1 MSGALGGRTAIVT
14 GAASGIGLGITTRL
28 IADGAAVFAAARSKE
43 DLERVYEQ
51 AAIAGG
57 FAGELHRP
65 GVADDLVATAVET
78 LGHVDVLVNNAGG
91 GVIRP
96 TLEHTEETLRATVD
110 NNLWTTIYCVRAVL
124 PHMVSRG
131 HGRIVNIG
139 ADSVRTGLVDHAM
152 YNAAKGGVHA
162 MVTGLAREFAAAGIT
177 ANTVAP
183 CYVVHRNGQ
192 LLESGQA
199 PHVWCTSSRRQRPSS
214 RLDGRAI
221 RLRSRQP
228 SPSLP
233 ARTADSSPGK
243 RFTSTAAAAWG
254 DGPFPTTRKDQNEKP
269 PVWGTSRRPVRRYR
283 RCRAK
288 PVRSERTLAMTARP
302 PTSPPTRHAISPL
315 GTSVTWPPP

>member
-1 MSGALGGRTAIVT
+1 MSGPLGGRTAIVT

-28 IADGAAVFAAARSKE
+28 IADGATVFAATRSKD
-43 DLERVYEQ
+43 DLERVYKW

-57 FAGELHRP
+57 FAGDLHQP
-65 GVADDLVATAVET
+65 GVADDLATAAVET
-78 LGHVDVLVNNAGG
+78 LGQVDVLVNNAGG

-162 MVTGLAREFAAAGIT
+162 MVTGISREFAGAGIT

-183 CYVVHRNGQ
+183 CYVRTPE
-192 LLESGQA
+192 LAKLFESGQA
-199 PHVWCTSSRRQRPSS
+199 PARLAHVVEEATAIVPLGRPSDPAEVAGAVAFLAREDS
-214 RLDGRAI
+214 RFITGQTI
-221 RLRSRQP
+221 YVNGG
-228 SPSLP
+228 
-233 ARTADSSPGK
+233 SSMG
-243 RFTSTAAAAWG
+243 
-254 DGPFPTTRKDQNEKP
+254 
-269 PVWGTSRRPVRRYR
+269 
-283 RCRAK
+283 
-288 PVRSERTLAMTARP
+288 
-302 PTSPPTRHAISPL
+302 
-315 GTSVTWPPP
+315 

>member
-1 MSGALGGRTAIVT
+1 VSGALSGRTAVVT

-28 IADGAAVFAAARSKE
+28 IADGAAVFAATRSKE
-43 DLERVYEQ
+43 DLERVWEH

-57 FAGELHRP
+57 FVGELHEP

-78 LGHVDVLVNNAGG
+78 LGHVDVLINNAGG

-96 TLEHTEETLRATVD
+96 TLEHTEESLRATLD
-110 NNLWTTIYCVRAVL
+110 SNLWTTIYCVRAAL

-162 MVTGLAREFAAAGIT
+162 MVTGLAREFADADIT

-183 CYVVHRNGQ
+183 CYVLTPELAT

-199 PHVWCTSSRRQRPSS
+199 PP
-214 RLDGRAI
+214 
-221 RLRSRQP
+221 RLRRVVEEGTALVP
-228 SPSLP
+228 IGRPGDP
-233 ARTADSSPGK
+233 AEV
-243 RFTSTAAAAWG
+243 AAAVAFLAG
-254 DGPFPTTRKDQNEKP
+254 ED
-269 PVWGTSRRPVRRYR
+269 SRFITGQTIYVNGG
-283 RCRAK
+283 
-288 PVRSERTLAMTARP
+288 SSM
-302 PTSPPTRHAISPL
+302 
-315 GTSVTWPPP
+315 G